1 MNGGAF
7 LCAALPGK
15 TREAQRTIFH
25 TLPGAAC
32 YTSLMPITGR
42 KKKCISWNCPNLH
55 TNKNGYCNECNAK
68 YRAKHPEKYKK
79 KEGKIDAARP
89 NARERGYTDKWTKFA
104 KDFLSR
110 HPICEICHKQPA
122 QVCDHKTATA
132 RMMMDANGEF
142 SYNEEDYQALCYA
155 CNTAKGRTTDKE
167 MEADYFFMK
176 DLLK

>member
-1 MNGGAF
+1 
-7 LCAALPGK
+7 
-15 TREAQRTIFH
+15 
-25 TLPGAAC
+25 
-32 YTSLMPITGR
+32 MPITGR

-155 CNTAKGRTTDKE
+155 CNTAKGRTIDKE
-167 MEADYFFMK
+167 MEAQYFFMK